1 MIRKDENEAGRF
13 RVILCEGAHP
23 QFEVVV
29 GQIKD
34 QLPMRVLNDA
44 IGSGKAAVGEYLA
57 VVYNGGGQIVGV
69 FAPGELT
76 ETLDSTLGLI
86 RQIAGT
92 QGVGEDVS
100 WEVFGPGE
108 AQQSVAKKVSEFS
121 ARPDAGKR
129 IYSLLELAAR
139 RTGTDIEVSR
149 IRVMRRGAGSTGIT
163 AAIKVAA
170 RRALAGNPLA
180 DGSLGYSARSQDD
193 GSLQI
198 EMRDGGLIVAPA
210 KSWGLIPPG
219 DNSTFGRL
227 TEMVDSACREV
238 VTEIRTSGAAE
249 PSDVMVYLADRSLAS
264 LWMLDHIRRSL
275 PMNTTLFDEWIG
287 RDDGNVLLMAV
298 FRGARV
304 QVWGMP
310 LDSMGSPE
318 FTKGILESIE
328 NPAAARFVS
337 LQTNPA
343 EIAATEAIWA
353 RIVAQTPAGT

>member
-1 MIRKDENEAGRF
+1 LIRKDENEAGRF

-129 IYSLLELAAR
+129 IYSLLELALAALAR
-139 RTGTDIEVSR
+139 TSKC
-149 IRVMRRGAGSTGIT
+149 RGFGSCVGGR
-163 AAIKVAA
+163 AA
-170 RRALAGNPLA
+170 RASPQ
-180 DGSLGYSARSQDD
+180 RSR
-193 GSLQI
+193 L
-198 EMRDGGLIVAPA
+198 RHAAPWRGIHWRTDHWA
-210 KSWGLIPPG
+210 TAPG
-219 DNSTFGRL
+219 
-227 TEMVDSACREV
+227 V
-238 VTEIRTSGAAE
+238 RT
-249 PSDVMVYLADRSLAS
+249 
-264 LWMLDHIRRSL
+264 
-275 PMNTTLFDEWIG
+275 
-287 RDDGNVLLMAV
+287 
-298 FRGARV
+298 
-304 QVWGMP
+304 
-310 LDSMGSPE
+310 
-318 FTKGILESIE
+318 
-328 NPAAARFVS
+328 
-337 LQTNPA
+337 
-343 EIAATEAIWA
+343 TEAYKSRCETA
-353 RIVAQTPAGT
+353 V